1 MSVGYPIYVRR
12 LLRML
17 AFSGFCF
24 ALASLPG
31 CSFVQKAR
39 EAARR
44 LESANNLK
52 KLVIALMYYEDIHNE
67 LPKRASR
74 DQDGRPLLSWRVEL
88 LPYLG
93 ETELYDEFRRDEPW
107 DSEHNIK
114 LLEKMPEVFRYPK
127 YQAKPGMTVYVAPY
141 GAKTIWDLE
150 MATFDNVAD
159 GVSDT
164 IMITEVTDSAAVPW
178 TKPDDFDM
186 ATGNLFEFLGQTTV
200 RYRNGCISDFGPLI
214 SGGNCVFMDGSVRFV
229 PRTIPEETFKALMTP
244 EGGEA
249 IDIEIN

>member
-1 MSVGYPIYVRR
+1 MSFGYPIYVRR

-31 CSFVQKAR
+31 CSFEQIR

-44 LESANNLK
+44 TKSANNLK
-52 KLVIALMYYEDIHNE
+52 ELGLALYCYEENHNE

-74 DQDGRPLLSWRVEL
+74 DQDGKPLLSWRVEL

-93 ETELYDEFRRDEPW
+93 ETELYNEFRRDEPW

-127 YQAKPGMTVYVAPY
+127 SEAKPGMTVYVAPY
-141 GAKTIWDLE
+141 GMNTIWDLE
-150 MATFDNVAD
+150 MAKFANVAD
-159 GVSDT
+159 GVSNT

-186 ATGNLFEFLGQTTV
+186 ATGNLLEA
-200 RYRNGCISDFGPLI
+200 FGLSI
-214 SGGNCVFMDGSVRFV
+214 TGGNCAFMDGSVRFIS
-229 PRTIPEETFKALMTP
+229 RTIGEKTFKALMTP

-249 IDIEIN
+249 IGIDIP

>member
-31 CSFVQKAR
+31 CSFEEMR

-44 LESANNLK
+44 TKSANNLRE
-52 KLVIALMYYEDIHNE
+52 LGLALYCYEENHNE

-74 DQDGRPLLSWRVEL
+74 DQDGKPLLSWRVEL

-93 ETELYDEFRRDEPW
+93 ETELYNEFRRDEPW

-127 YQAKPGMTVYVAPY
+127 SEAKPGMTVYVAPY
-141 GAKTIWDLE
+141 GVKTIWDLE
-150 MATFDNVAD
+150 MAKFANVAD
-159 GVSDT
+159 GVSNT

-186 ATGNLFEFLGQTTV
+186 ATGNLLEA
-200 RYRNGCISDFGPLI
+200 FGL
-214 SGGNCVFMDGSVRFV
+214 SFTGGHCAFMDGSVRFIS
-229 PRTIPEETFKALMTP
+229 RTIAEETFKALMTP

-249 IDIEIN
+249 IDIDIP

>member
-1 MSVGYPIYVRR
+1 
-12 LLRML
+12 
-17 AFSGFCF
+17 
-24 ALASLPG
+24 
-31 CSFVQKAR
+31 
-39 EAARR
+39 
-44 LESANNLK
+44 
-52 KLVIALMYYEDIHNE
+52 
-67 LPKRASR
+67 
-74 DQDGRPLLSWRVEL
+74 
-88 LPYLG
+88 
-93 ETELYDEFRRDEPW
+93 
-107 DSEHNIK
+107 
-114 LLEKMPEVFRYPK
+114 MPEVFRYPK